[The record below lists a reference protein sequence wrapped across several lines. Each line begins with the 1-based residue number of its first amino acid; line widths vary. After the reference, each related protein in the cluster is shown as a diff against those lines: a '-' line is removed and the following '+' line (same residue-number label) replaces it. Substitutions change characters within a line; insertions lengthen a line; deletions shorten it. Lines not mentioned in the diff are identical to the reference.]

1 MLGEEIVQTE
11 IIRRRRLSDEVLVRL
26 EEMILSPQY
35 EPGDQLPSERQLM
48 ERFGVGRPAVREALY
63 SLQKM
68 GLLEIK
74 SGERGRVTKPTPRIL
89 LNELGGAARHLLAEP
104 EGERHFQEARVFF
117 EVGLARH
124 AARHASKSD
133 IEDLR
138 TALDANRAALA
149 DLVAFERTDVEFH
162 FVLAKIS
169 RNPIFMAIHE
179 AVVEWLTKQRS
190 LTLRIPNASKLAYQ
204 SHEDIFNA
212 VADEDAERAETVMR
226 DHLETVARQY
236 RQAGGGVP

>member
-1 MLGEEIVQTE
+1 MQTQ
-11 IIRRRRLSDEVLVRL
+11 IIRRRRLSDEVLARL
-26 EEMILSPQY
+26 EKMILSAEY

-89 LNELGGAARHLLAEP
+89 LNELGGAARHLLAQP
-104 EGERHFQEARVFF
+104 EGERHFQEARTFF
-117 EVGLARH
+117 EVGLVRH
-124 AARHASKSD
+124 AAQHASAAD
-133 IEDLR
+133 VEELGA
-138 TALDANRAALA
+138 ALDANRLALD
-149 DLVAFERTDVEFH
+149 DLEAFERTDVEFH

-169 RNPIFMAIHE
+169 GNPIFMAIHE

-190 LTLRIPNASKLAYQ
+190 LSLRIPNANKLAYR
-204 SHEDIFNA
+204 SHQDIFDA
-212 VADEDAERAETVMR
+212 VAAKDPDHAESVMR
-226 DHLETVARQY
+226 DHLGTVARQY
-236 RQAGGGVP
+236 WQARGETP

>member
-1 MLGEEIVQTE
+1 MQTQ
-11 IIRRRRLSDEVLVRL
+11 IIRRRRLSDEVLARL
-26 EEMILSPQY
+26 EKMILSAEY

-89 LNELGGAARHLLAEP
+89 LNELGGAARHLLAQP
-104 EGERHFQEARVFF
+104 EGERHFQEARTFF
-117 EVGLARH
+117 EVGLVRH
-124 AARHASKSD
+124 AAQHASAAD
-133 IEDLR
+133 VEELGA
-138 TALDANRAALA
+138 ALDANRLALD
-149 DLVAFERTDVEFH
+149 DLEAFERTDVEFH

-169 RNPIFMAIHE
+169 GNPIFMAIHE

-190 LTLRIPNASKLAYQ
+190 LSLRIPNANKLAYR
-204 SHEDIFNA
+204 SHQDIFEA
-212 VADEDAERAETVMR
+212 IAAKDPDQAEAVMR
-226 DHLETVARQY
+226 DHLGTVARQY
-236 RQAGGGVP
+236 WQARGETP

>member
-1 MLGEEIVQTE
+1 MQTE
-11 IIRRRRLSDEVLVRL
+11 LIRRRRLSEEVLARL

-35 EPGDQLPSERQLM
+35 KPGDQLPSERQLM

-89 LNELGGAARHLLAEP
+89 LNELGGAVRHLLAEP
-104 EGERHFQEARVFF
+104 EGERYFQEARTFF

-124 AARHASKSD
+124 AAQHAIPAD
-133 IEDLR
+133 IEALR
-138 TALDANRAALA
+138 ASLDANKASL
-149 DLVAFERTDVEFH
+149 DDFDAFERTDVEFH

-169 RNPIFMAIHE
+169 RNPIFTAIHE

-190 LTLRIPNASKLAYQ
+190 LTLRIPNANKLAYR

-212 VADEDAERAETVMR
+212 VADRDPDRVESVMR
-226 DHLETVARQY
+226 AHLETVARQY
-236 RQAGGGVP
+236 WQVRGQTP

>member
-1 MLGEEIVQTE
+1 MQTQ

-26 EEMILSPQY
+26 EKMILSAEY

-89 LNELGGAARHLLAEP
+89 LNELGGAARHLLAQP
-104 EGERHFQEARVFF
+104 EGERHFQEARTFF
-117 EVGLARH
+117 EVGLVRH
-124 AARHASKSD
+124 AAQHASAAD
-133 IEDLR
+133 VEELGA
-138 TALDANRAALA
+138 ALDANRLALD
-149 DLVAFERTDVEFH
+149 DLEAFERTDVEFH

-169 RNPIFMAIHE
+169 GNPIFMAIHE

-190 LTLRIPNASKLAYQ
+190 LSLRIPNANKLAYR
-204 SHEDIFNA
+204 SHQDIFEA
-212 VADEDAERAETVMR
+212 IAAKDPDQAEAVMR
-226 DHLETVARQY
+226 DHLGTVARQY
-236 RQAGGGVP
+236 WQARGETP